1 MIDPLSANIQVE
13 DLSPPRPVASEC
25 PVVEADDATGE
36 IVEATGETSLP
47 SKVLEHLPL
56 PVIAVDARG
65 RVTLANRRARTLT
78 GGISRGRML
87 FEFFPDSV
95 TGRVTVVLATGTART
110 IRDCA
115 IGDRRFVVDCAPV
128 PEGADST
135 AGVLVLIPA

>member
-13 DLSPPRPVASEC
+13 DLSSPRPVASEC
-25 PVVEADDATGE
+25 PVVEGDD
-36 IVEATGETSLP
+36 ATGETSLP